1 MKSEQFPLIFKAK
14 DFAKSFDD
22 DINNFSSE
30 LYEKTT
36 DLDFRYRLPTKEE
49 NEQLIYNMLLKIDSD
64 KQIIGAS
71 ERKEVWFKGGNENL
85 QAYKER
91 GFKEKSLTPKFVRPG
106 NPIRLNQKFVF
117 PLDDNFELNF
127 IQIYRQWFIEKFFD
141 QVDNVYEFGCGT
153 GFNLLHVNKIY
164 PKKKLYGSD
173 FVQSA
178 VDLVNEIAKSK
189 KILLQGDLFDMLR
202 PDYSY
207 KIFPNSAVYTFGALE
222 QLASNLDPILNF
234 FISQKPSIC
243 IHTEPAIELY
253 EDDCLVDYLAK
264 KFQGKRGYSSGLI
277 GKLKALEN
285 QGKIEIIKIK
295 RLYFGSYFFEGYNL
309 IVWKPK

>member
-14 DFAKSFDD
+14 DFAKSFDE

-30 LYEKTT
+30 LNKKIN

-49 NEQLIYNMLLKIDSD
+49 NEQLIYNMLHKIDSD

-71 ERKEVWFKGGNENL
+71 ERKEVWFKGWNENL
-85 QAYKER
+85 QLYKES
-91 GFKEKSLTPKFVRPG
+91 GFNEESLIPKFVRPG

-164 PKKKLYGSD
+164 PKKKLFGSD

-189 KILLQGDLFDMLR
+189 KIPLQGDLFDMLR

-207 KIFPNSAVYTFGALE
+207 KILSNSAVYTFGAFE

-234 FISQKPSIC
+234 LISQKPSIC

-277 GKLKALEN
+277 GKLKAFEK

-309 IVWKPK
+309 MVWKPK